1 MIGSGDQTNPTHT
14 IFSAF
19 RQEGEGPKEGRMIMK
34 ATYQHRWL
42 WFLVVIFMV
51 PTTYGQAE
59 TTLIANFAN
68 GNTDFFR
75 SRVYLW
81 NPSSSD
87 ASITV
92 RVFSLTRSG
101 PSELLGTA
109 NLDLIEAETARNI
122 RLEDIFESI
131 GLPAPYEQN
140 SGNITLEF
148 KVGADNVRCSAQVFD
163 NSLSLAFGT
172 YPLQVIP

>member
-1 MIGSGDQTNPTHT
+1 
-14 IFSAF
+14 
-19 RQEGEGPKEGRMIMK
+19 MK
-34 ATYQHRWL
+34 ATYQHSWL
-42 WFLVVIFMV
+42 WLLIAILMV
-51 PTTYGQAE
+51 PTAYGQGE
-59 TTLIANFAN
+59 TTLVANFAN

-109 NLDLIEAETARNI
+109 DLGLIEAETARNI
-122 RLEDIFESI
+122 RLEDIFVSI

-148 KVGADNVRCSAQVFD
+148 KVGAES
-163 NSLSLAFGT
+163 
-172 YPLQVIP
+172 